1 MPPLWALGSSR
12 LRAVTAM
19 GSLLRLLVGG
29 VLVAPPAVLAELDP
43 VGIVLLVLQGGV
55 VAPFADA
62 TGQGDDVFHSC
73 LFGGEKEK
81 SLGFL
86 GAVNSS
92 RGSCGP
98 GPNCPVPCVPGH
110 MIRSMPAH
118 VIAVLH
124 GDQTGEELLREALRL
139 LDPGV
144 LGVKV
149 ETRDFD
155 LSLEERRRTR
165 NQCVLDAASALREL
179 GFGIKAA
186 TVTPEGSGDVGSPN
200 AILRKQVDGR
210 VIVRTGRRIPGVRP
224 LAGVHAPISV
234 IRMAV
239 DDAYGA
245 KEWREGHDLD
255 EWAYRTEKISRR
267 TSRIVAEYAFNHAK
281 RIEAKVFGGPKYTVS
296 PVYEGMFK
304 EELDDAAARNADVRY
319 EPHLIDAT
327 YALLLATSGEALVI
341 PALNRDGDTLSDL
354 VMQMFGTIAGAEST
368 LLAFDESG
376 AVTVA
381 MTEAPHGT
389 APALEGK
396 NVANPMAMI
405 MSVASL
411 LGYMKGEDARRA
423 SRAIYEAALEA
434 VSEGVR
440 TADLGGHAST
450 SDFTAEVI
458 RRVKTKVDVWSS
470 LADIER

>member
-1 MPPLWALGSSR
+1 
-12 LRAVTAM
+12 
-19 GSLLRLLVGG
+19 
-29 VLVAPPAVLAELDP
+29 
-43 VGIVLLVLQGGV
+43 
-55 VAPFADA
+55 
-62 TGQGDDVFHSC
+62 
-73 LFGGEKEK
+73 
-81 SLGFL
+81 
-86 GAVNSS
+86 
-92 RGSCGP
+92 
-98 GPNCPVPCVPGH
+98 
-110 MIRSMPAH
+110 MIRLMPATP
-118 VIAVLH
+118 IAVLH
-124 GDQTGEELLREALRL
+124 GDQTGEELLKEALRL

-144 LGVKV
+144 LGLPV

-165 NQCVLDAASALREL
+165 NQCVLDAAEALRQF

-186 TVTPEGSGDVGSPN
+186 TITPEGARDVGSPN
-200 AILRKQVDGR
+200 AILRKQIDGR

-245 KEWREGHDLD
+245 REWREGHDLD
-255 EWAYRTEKISRR
+255 EWAFRTEKISRR
-267 TSRIVAEYAFNHAK
+267 TCRIVADYAFRHAQ
-281 RIEAKVFGGPKYTVS
+281 RIEAKVFGGPKFTVS

-304 EELDDAAARNADVRY
+304 EELDAAAERHPQIRY
-319 EPHLIDAT
+319 EPQLIDAT
-327 YALLLATSGEALVI
+327 YALLLATTGEALVI

-368 LLAFDESG
+368 LLAFDEAG
-376 AVTVA
+376 AVKVA

-396 NVANPMAMI
+396 NIANPMAMI
-405 MSVASL
+405 LAVASL
-411 LGYMKGEDARRA
+411 LGYMKGEPSRRA

-434 VSEGVR
+434 VSDGVR
-440 TADLGGHAST
+440 TADLGGQAST
-450 SDFTAEVI
+450 SDFMADVI
-458 RRVKTKVDVWSS
+458 RRVRTKVEVWSA

>member
-1 MPPLWALGSSR
+1 
-12 LRAVTAM
+12 M
-19 GSLLRLLVGG
+19 G
-29 VLVAPPAVLAELDP
+29 
-43 VGIVLLVLQGGV
+43 
-55 VAPFADA
+55 
-62 TGQGDDVFHSC
+62 TT
-73 LFGGEKEK
+73 
-81 SLGFL
+81 
-86 GAVNSS
+86 
-92 RGSCGP
+92 
-98 GPNCPVPCVPGH
+98 
-110 MIRSMPAH
+110 
-118 VIAVLH
+118 IAVLH
-124 GDQTGEELLREALRL
+124 GDQTGEELLKEALRL
-139 LDPGV
+139 LDPAL
-144 LGVKV
+144 LGFRV
-149 ETRDFD
+149 EITDFD
-155 LSLEERRRTR
+155 LSLDKRRATR
-165 NQCVLDAASALREL
+165 NQVVLDAAEALRKS

-186 TVTPEGSGDVGSPN
+186 TITPEGSGDVGSPN
-200 AILRKQVDGR
+200 AILRKQIDGR

-224 LAGVHAPISV
+224 LAGVHSPISV

-267 TSRIVAEYAFNHAK
+267 TCRILADFAFTHAT
-281 RIEAKVFGGPKYTVS
+281 RIEAKVFGGPKFTVS

-304 EELDDAAARNADVRY
+304 EELDAAAARHPDVRY
-319 EPHLIDAT
+319 DPQLIDAT
-327 YALLLATSGEALVI
+327 YALLLATTGEALVI

-376 AVTVA
+376 AISAV

-389 APALEGK
+389 APALQGK

-405 MSVASL
+405 LAVASL
-411 LGYMKGEDARRA
+411 LGYMKGMGARRA

-434 VSEGVR
+434 VSDGVR

-450 SDFTAEVI
+450 TEFTDEVV
-458 RRVKTKVDVWSS
+458 RRVRTKIEVWSA